1 VKRWDLIVALGVVG
15 AVGAASLTAFTAVTA
30 CNTGSG
36 SCPDKAAVLPGAS
49 CSDNHLQCAFDLTT
63 PAVACDGRSTV
74 IETSCTCTD
83 GRWACP
89 SAVECDSG
97 ADAADEASTDEAGGD
112 DGGDAAISE
121 DAAADAA
128 DAADAHD

>member
-1 VKRWDLIVALGVVG
+1 MKRWDLIEALGVVG
-15 AVGAASLTAFTAVTA
+15 AVGVASLTAFTAVTA

-63 PAVACDGRSTV
+63 AGVACDGTSTV
-74 IETSCTCTD
+74 IETSCTC
-83 GRWACP
+83 
-89 SAVECDSG
+89 
-97 ADAADEASTDEAGGD
+97 TDEAGGD

-128 DAADAHD
+128 DEADAHD